1 MNSSKDSQMPSDSIL
16 HNKGAFATPL
26 LIYAYDIVGSE
37 LLDYDTETVRELLIS
52 RNPKVGMPL
61 VNRLNAA
68 IGLLNSNMFWVDPVT
83 FGLVCRTLNRNP
95 YVASEAPDL
104 YDISWGVTEANLI
117 MGSPD
122 EDDQKN
128 GDLMYSEAVKR
139 YIQHLFRIDGIYK
152 SPDSLDFVTPLP
164 SSNTI
169 DEPQQVLSV
178 QERSDSDVAAIDYS
192 VYVKTI
198 ECLNQIKQLD
208 VALSKEA
215 SEELNRI
222 IDADGRVNKKN
233 REAQGSTVA
242 GGTP

>member
-1 MNSSKDSQMPSDSIL
+1 
-16 HNKGAFATPL
+16 
-26 LIYAYDIVGSE
+26 
-37 LLDYDTETVRELLIS
+37 
-52 RNPKVGMPL
+52 MPL

-139 YIQHLFRIDGIYK
+139 YIQHLLRID
-152 SPDSLDFVTPLP
+152 
-164 SSNTI
+164 
-169 DEPQQVLSV
+169 
-178 QERSDSDVAAIDYS
+178 R
-192 VYVKTI
+192 
-198 ECLNQIKQLD
+198 
-208 VALSKEA
+208 
-215 SEELNRI
+215 SEEHTSELQSR
-222 IDADGRVNKKN
+222 GHLVCRLLLEKKKKKKKKKP
-233 REAQGSTVA
+233 RTVDKA
-242 GGTP
+242 PTSDM